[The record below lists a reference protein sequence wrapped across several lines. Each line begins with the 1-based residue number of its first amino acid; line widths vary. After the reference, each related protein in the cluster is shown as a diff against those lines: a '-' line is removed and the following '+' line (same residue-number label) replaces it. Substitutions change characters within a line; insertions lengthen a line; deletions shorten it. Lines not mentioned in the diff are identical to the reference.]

1 MVFRWCLTLVCLCQ
15 PLIAVARPDSFFV
28 LEEVIVSATRIPL
41 EWSRM
46 PLAAGRVGQDEI
58 QLGRQ
63 QLGLDESLVNIPGLF
78 FQNRYNFAQDL
89 RISIRGFGARAN
101 FGIRGI
107 KLFADDI
114 PLTMPDGQG
123 NVDSLDLGSAQSVE
137 VIRGP
142 VSAIYGSAGG
152 GVINISTEQGP
163 ETPFLSG
170 RFSAGAYD
178 YRLAQAKAG
187 GQTGKFNWF
196 INLSATELDGYRA
209 QSRYERSLLN
219 SKFRYDFDDGSSLTA
234 VFNAVDSPTAQ
245 DAGALNAAEVL
256 LDRRQAVAR
265 NVQFDADEAVQ
276 QQTLGL
282 VWRKALNGANDVL
295 LRAYALQRDFQ
306 NLLPFDVNSNGQG
319 GSVDLERK
327 VAGLGGYWSWNK
339 PLGEA
344 GDNRLVVGFDVDQQ
358 RDLRQRFANNAGL
371 AGALTTSQDEDV
383 SSRSLFVE
391 DAWAIA
397 RQLTLTAGARFDDM
411 QYDVSDR
418 TAGNGSGETAFQQFS
433 PMVSLAWSPSAQ
445 LNLYGN
451 LSTSFDP
458 PAITELANPNGPSGF
473 NQNLGPQTA
482 TNYEIGAKGW
492 FTDRIRYELALFHIA
507 VKDEI
512 VPFELLGSGQSFF
525 RNAGRSTH
533 DGVEAGIS
541 LELVPGLTA
550 SAAYTGS
557 DFTFKTFSEPGDKV
571 FDGRRIPGVPQ
582 QQFHLDLAWQP
593 SSGFYAGWD
602 LLYVGAFFADNA
614 NSVKTDSYLVANLRA
629 GYRWSSQRWELQP
642 FLGVNNLFDENYM
655 GNIRIN
661 AAFGR
666 YYEPAPQR
674 NVYAGVELRYGL

>member
-1 MVFRWCLTLVCLCQ
+1 
-15 PLIAVARPDSFFV
+15 
-28 LEEVIVSATRIPL
+28 
-41 EWSRM
+41 M
-46 PLAAGRVGQDEI
+46 PVAAGRVGQDEI

-123 NVDSLDLGSAQSVE
+123 NIDSLDLGSAQSIE

-142 VSAIYGSAGG
+142 VSALYGAAGG

-170 RFSAGAYD
+170 RISAGAYD
-178 YRLAQAKAG
+178 YHLAQAKAG

-219 SKFRYDFDDGSSLTA
+219 SKFRYDFDDTSSLTV
-234 VFNAVDSPTAQ
+234 VFNATDSPMAQ
-245 DAGALNAAEVL
+245 DAGALTAAEVL
-256 LDRRQAVAR
+256 QDRRQAAAR
-265 NVQFDADEAVQ
+265 NVEFDADEAVQ
-276 QQTLGL
+276 QQKLGL

-295 LRAYALQRDFQ
+295 LRAYGIRRDFQ
-306 NLLPFDVNSNGQG
+306 HLLPFAINSNGQG
-319 GSVDLERK
+319 GGGDLDRK
-327 VAGLGGYWSWNK
+327 VAGLGGHWSWK
-339 PLGEA
+339 RSLGGA
-344 GDNRLVVGFDVDQQ
+344 GSNRLVVGFDVDQQ
-358 RDLRQRFANNAGL
+358 RDLRQRFANNQGF
-371 AGALTTSQDEDV
+371 AGALTTRQDEDV
-383 SSRSLFVE
+383 STRSLFAE
-391 DAWAIA
+391 DAWAMTQ
-397 RQLTLTAGARFDDM
+397 QLTLTAGARFDDM
-411 QYDVSDR
+411 QYDVTDR
-418 TAGNGSGETAFQQFS
+418 TAGNGSGATAFQQFS

-451 LSTSFDP
+451 LSTTFDP
-458 PAITELANPNGPSGF
+458 PAIIELANPNGPSGF
-473 NQNLGPQTA
+473 NQDLGPQTA

-492 FTDRIRYELALFHIA
+492 LTDRVRYELALFHID

-512 VPFELLGSGQSFF
+512 VPFELESSGQSFF
-525 RNAGRSTH
+525 RNAGQSTH
-533 DGVEAGIS
+533 DGLEAGIS
-541 LELVPGLTA
+541 LELVPGLTG
-550 SAAYTGS
+550 SAAYTWS
-557 DFTFKTFSEPGDKV
+557 DFTFKTFSEPGGKV
-571 FDGRRIPGVPQ
+571 FDGHRIPGVPQ
-582 QQFHLDLAWQP
+582 HQFHLDLAWRQ

-614 NSVKTDSYLVANLRA
+614 NSVKTDSYLVSNLRA
-629 GYRWSSQRWELQP
+629 GYRWSSRRWELQP
-642 FLGVNNLFDENYM
+642 FLGVNNLFDETYM

-666 YYEPAPQR
+666 YFEPAPQR
-674 NVYAGVELRYGL
+674 NVYAGVELRFGL

>member
-1 MVFRWCLTLVCLCQ
+1 MAQATTSS
-15 PLIAVARPDSFFV
+15 A

-46 PLAAGRVGQDEI
+46 PVAAGRVGQDEI

-123 NVDSLDLGSAQSVE
+123 NMGSAQSIE

-142 VSAIYGSAGG
+142 VSALYGAAGG

-170 RFSAGAYD
+170 RISAGAYD
-178 YRLAQAKAG
+178 YHLAQAKAG

-219 SKFRYDFDDGSSLTA
+219 SKFRYDFDDTSSLTV
-234 VFNAVDSPTAQ
+234 VFNATDSPMAQ
-245 DAGALNAAEVL
+245 DAGALTAAEVL
-256 LDRRQAVAR
+256 QDRRQAAAR
-265 NVQFDADEAVQ
+265 NVEFDADEAVQ
-276 QQTLGL
+276 QQKLGL

-295 LRAYALQRDFQ
+295 LRAYGIRRDFQ
-306 NLLPFDVNSNGQG
+306 HLLPFAINSNGQG
-319 GSVDLERK
+319 GGGDLDRK
-327 VAGLGGYWSWNK
+327 VAGLGGHWSWK
-339 PLGEA
+339 RSLGGA
-344 GDNRLVVGFDVDQQ
+344 GSNRLVVGFDVDQQ
-358 RDLRQRFANNAGL
+358 RDLRQRFANNQGF
-371 AGALTTSQDEDV
+371 AGALTTRQDEDV
-383 SSRSLFVE
+383 STRSLFAE
-391 DAWAIA
+391 DAWAMTQ
-397 RQLTLTAGARFDDM
+397 QLTLTAGARFDDM
-411 QYDVSDR
+411 QYDVTDR
-418 TAGNGSGETAFQQFS
+418 TAGNGSGATAFQQFS

-451 LSTSFDP
+451 LSTTFDP
-458 PAITELANPNGPSGF
+458 PAIIELANPNGPSGF
-473 NQNLGPQTA
+473 NQDLGPQTA

-492 FTDRIRYELALFHIA
+492 LTDRVRYELALFHID

-512 VPFELLGSGQSFF
+512 VPFELESSGQSFF
-525 RNAGRSTH
+525 RNAGQSTH
-533 DGVEAGIS
+533 DGLEAGIS
-541 LELVPGLTA
+541 LELVPGLTG
-550 SAAYTGS
+550 SAAYTWS
-557 DFTFKTFSEPGDKV
+557 DFTFKTFSEPGGKV
-571 FDGRRIPGVPQ
+571 FDGHRIPGVPQ
-582 QQFHLDLAWQP
+582 HQFHLDLAWRQ

-614 NSVKTDSYLVANLRA
+614 NSVKTDSYLVSNLRA
-629 GYRWSSQRWELQP
+629 GYRWSSRRWELQP
-642 FLGVNNLFDENYM
+642 FLGVNNLFDETYM

-666 YYEPAPQR
+666 YFEPAPQR
-674 NVYAGVELRYGL
+674 NVYAGVELRFGL

>member
-1 MVFRWCLTLVCLCQ
+1 MAQATT
-15 PLIAVARPDSFFV
+15 PSA
-28 LEEVIVSATRIPL
+28 LEEIIVSATRIPL
-41 EWSRM
+41 EWSHM
-46 PLAAGRVGQDEI
+46 PVAAGRVGQDEI

-123 NVDSLDLGSAQSVE
+123 NIDSLDLGSAQSIE

-142 VSAIYGSAGG
+142 VSALYGAAGG

-170 RFSAGAYD
+170 RISAGAYD
-178 YRLAQAKAG
+178 YHLAQAKAG
-187 GQTGKFNWF
+187 GQTGKFNWLV
-196 INLSATELDGYRA
+196 NLSATELDGYRA

-219 SKFRYDFDDGSSLTA
+219 SKFRYDFDDTSSLIV
-234 VFNAVDSPTAQ
+234 VFNATDSPMAQ
-245 DAGALNAAEVL
+245 DAGALTAAEVL
-256 LDRRQAVAR
+256 QDRRQAAAR
-265 NVQFDADEAVQ
+265 NVAFDADEAVQ
-276 QQTLGL
+276 QQKLGL

-295 LRAYALQRDFQ
+295 LRAYGIRRDFN
-306 NLLPFDVNSNGQG
+306 NLLPFVINSNGQG
-319 GSVDLERK
+319 GSVDLDRK
-327 VAGLGGYWSWNK
+327 VAGLGGHWSWNQS
-339 PLGEA
+339 LGGA
-344 GDNRLVVGFDVDQQ
+344 ASNRLIVGFDVDQQ
-358 RDLRQRFANNAGL
+358 RDLRRRFANNQGF
-371 AGALTTSQDEDV
+371 AGALTTRQDEDV
-383 SSRSLFVE
+383 STRSLFAE
-391 DAWAIA
+391 DAWAMT

-411 QYDVSDR
+411 QYDVNDR
-418 TAGNGSGETAFQQFS
+418 TAGNGSGTTAFQQFS
-433 PMVSLAWSPSAQ
+433 PMVSLAWSPGAP

-451 LSTSFDP
+451 LSTAFDP
-458 PAITELANPNGPSGF
+458 PAITELANPNGPGGF
-473 NQNLGPQTA
+473 NQDLGPQTA

-492 FTDRIRYELALFHIA
+492 LTDRVRYELALFHID
-507 VKDEI
+507 VEDEI
-512 VPFELLGSGQSFF
+512 VPFELAGSGQSFF
-525 RNAGRSTH
+525 RNAGQSTH
-533 DGVEAGIS
+533 DGLEAGIS
-541 LELVPGLTA
+541 LELVPGLTG

-557 DFTFKTFSEPGDKV
+557 DFTFKTFSEPGGEV
-571 FDGRRIPGVPQ
+571 FDGHRIPGVPQ
-582 QQFHLDLAWQP
+582 HQFHLDLAWRH

-614 NSVKTDSYLVANLRA
+614 NRVKTDSYLVSNLRA
-629 GYRWSSQRWELQP
+629 GYRWSSRRWEFQP
-642 FLGVNNLFDENYM
+642 FLGVNNLFDESYI

-674 NVYAGVELRYGL
+674 NVYAGVELRYRL